1 MDLDNK
7 KPRGASRERPWGSRE
22 SGKIPPRGDNDL
34 FHESGNAG
42 QSRESSQDSR
52 KFLGYYWHELKSLL
66 APAGPLLVAA
76 VYSFVMIFP
85 RYHYNL
91 FRFRLFPQYSMPER
105 MAVDGLWYMLLPVFV
120 ILVLFILSLAFPG
133 VKKVFPR
140 HTFRDFG
147 FRLGRWVGW
156 RDTLVFYG
164 FMLLVVLIL
173 VLPIPIPFLQ
183 KIQQPFLRTYPLF
196 NMASKSLVIFVIWES
211 IQLFHM
217 FGWEFLNRGFL
228 LFGLE
233 DMTGRWAIVA
243 SAIPF
248 ALLHI
253 GKPELE
259 AYGSFI
265 AAIAL
270 GWVAYRSRSFL
281 PCAFLHWGVAFT
293 SDLFTILR
301 TGGFGR

>member
-7 KPRGASRERPWGSRE
+7 NPRSSSRDSTGTPGGGQYKHHPSGREVKPPETS
-22 SGKIPPRGDNDL
+22 K
-34 FHESGNAG
+34 
-42 QSRESSQDSR
+42 DSR
-52 KFLGYYWHELKSLL
+52 KFLGYYWNELKSLL
-66 APAGPLLVAA
+66 APAGPLLIAA
-76 VYSFVMIFP
+76 LYSFVMIFP
-85 RYHYNL
+85 RYHRNL
-91 FRFRLFPQYSMPER
+91 FRFNLFPDFATAEKY
-105 MAVDGLWYMLLPVFV
+105 AVDGLWYIVLPLFV
-120 ILVLFILSLAFPG
+120 ILVLFILSLIFPG

-140 HTFRDFG
+140 HTFGDFG
-147 FRLGRWVGW
+147 FRLGRWMGW

-173 VLPIPIPFLQ
+173 VLPIPIPILQ
-183 KIQQPFLRTYPLF
+183 KIQEPFLRAYPLF
-196 NMASKSLVIFVIWES
+196 KPASKSLLMFAIWEGVM
-211 IQLFHM
+211 LLHM

-281 PCAFLHWGVAFT
+281 PSVFLHWGVAFT
-293 SDLFTILR
+293 SDLAVILR
-301 TGGFGR
+301 NGGFGS